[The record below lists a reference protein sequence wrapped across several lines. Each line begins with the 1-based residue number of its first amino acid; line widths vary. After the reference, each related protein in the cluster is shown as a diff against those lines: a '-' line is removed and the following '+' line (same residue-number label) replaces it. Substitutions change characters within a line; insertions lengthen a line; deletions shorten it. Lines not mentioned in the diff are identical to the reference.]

1 MVKRV
6 LAAEAGQHVGQ
17 EILLQGWVHRVRKLG
32 QVSFLL
38 MRDRSGVVQTVIE
51 TGGWDIP
58 NDVTNEAVVAIRGKV
73 GEDKRAPGGIEV
85 RIQKPEGLEV
95 ISSSLEVSP
104 VEINKKIDLLKTN
117 LDTVLA
123 FRPLSLRNPDIRAIF
138 KVQAEIIWA
147 FREFLSKEG
156 FTEIQTPKIV
166 ATGTEGGSQ
175 LFPVQYF
182 ERQAYLAQSPQFYKQ
197 IMVGSGFER
206 VFEVGHAYRAEEHN
220 TARHLNE
227 YVSLD
232 MEMGF
237 IEDERDIMRMET
249 NLLRF
254 VFEHL
259 RSACEPELRLYKA
272 NIPCFKDIP
281 RLTLLEAKDILKSQ
295 YNKDLGGAKDLD
307 PEGERLIC
315 RHIGKDAGEQLVYI
329 TDYPAGKRPFYTM
342 PRPDHPEL
350 TRSFDLLYKGE
361 EITTGGQR
369 IHGYHQLVENMK
381 KFGLRVEDFDFY
393 LQTFKQG
400 MPPHGGLAIG
410 VERITK
416 QLLDLSNIRE
426 ASLFPRDRTRISP

>member
-1 MVKRV
+1 MKRI
-6 LAAEAGQHVGQ
+6 LATEAGQYIGE
-17 EILLQGWVHRVRKLG
+17 EILLQGWVHRIRQLG
-32 QVSFLL
+32 QISFLL
-38 MRDRSGVVQTVIE
+38 LRDRSGVIQTVIE
-51 TGGWDIP
+51 EGITDLP
-58 NDVTNEAVVAIRGKV
+58 KVSNESVVAIKGKV
-73 GEDKRAPGGIEV
+73 GEDKRAPGGLEV
-85 RIQKPEGLEV
+85 RVRELEV
-95 ISSSLEVSP
+95 LSPSLDLSP
-104 VEINKKIDLLKTN
+104 VEINKKIDFLKTN
-117 LDTVLA
+117 LDTVLT

-138 KVQAEIIWA
+138 KVQAEIIRA
-147 FREFLSKEG
+147 FREFLLRED

-227 YVSLD
+227 YISLD
-232 MEMGF
+232 LEMGF
-237 IEDERDIMRMET
+237 IANEGDVMQTEVK
-249 NLLRF
+249 LLKF
-254 VFEHL
+254 MFEHL
-259 RSACEPELRLYKA
+259 RSTCEAELRLYKA
-272 NIPCFKDIP
+272 KISDFKDIP
-281 RLTLLEAKDILKSQ
+281 RLTLAEAKDILRSQ

-315 RHIGKDAGEQLVYI
+315 RHLGKDTGEELVFI
-329 TDYPAGKRPFYTM
+329 TAYPEEKRPFYTL
-342 PRPDHPEL
+342 PCPDHPQL

-369 IHGYHQLVENMK
+369 IHDYYQLVENMK
-381 KFGLRVEDFDFY
+381 KYGLRAEDFDFY

-410 VERITK
+410 AERLTK
-416 QLLDLSNIRE
+416 QLLNLSNIRE

>member
-1 MVKRV
+1 MKRI
-6 LAAEAGQHVGQ
+6 LASEANQYIGE
-17 EILLQGWVHRVRKLG
+17 EILLQGWVHRMRQLG
-32 QVSFLL
+32 QISFLL
-38 MRDRSGVVQTVIE
+38 LRDRSGIIQTVVEEGIVDLPKVSNE
-51 TGGWDIP
+51 SV
-58 NDVTNEAVVAIRGKV
+58 VTIRGKA
-73 GEDKRAPGGIEV
+73 GEDKRAPGGLEV
-85 RIQKPEGLEV
+85 RVQELEI
-95 ISSSLEVSP
+95 ISPSLDLSP
-104 VEINKKIDLLKTN
+104 IEINKKIDFLKTS

-138 KVQAEIIWA
+138 KVQAEIIRA
-147 FREFLSKEG
+147 FREFLLKED

-227 YVSLD
+227 YISLD
-232 MEMGF
+232 LEMGF
-237 IEDERDIMRMET
+237 IVDEEDIIRMEVK
-249 NLLRF
+249 LLKF
-254 VFEHL
+254 IFEHL
-259 RSACEPELRLYKA
+259 RSTCEAELRLYKV
-272 NIPCFKDIP
+272 NISDLKDIP
-281 RLTLLEAKDILKSQ
+281 RLTLAEAKDILKSQ

-315 RHIGKDAGEQLVYI
+315 RHIGKDTGEELVFI
-329 TDYPAGKRPFYTM
+329 TAYPGEKRPFYTM
-342 PRPDHPEL
+342 PGPDPAAGL

-369 IHGYHQLVENMK
+369 IHNYHQLLENMK
-381 KFGLRVEDFDFY
+381 KYNLQAEDFDFY

-410 VERITK
+410 AERLTK
-416 QLLDLSNIRE
+416 QILNLSNIRE

>member
-1 MVKRV
+1 MKRI
-6 LAAEAGQHVGQ
+6 LASEAGQYIGE
-17 EILLQGWVHRVRKLG
+17 EILLQGWIHRIRQLG
-32 QVSFLL
+32 QISFLL
-38 MRDRSGVVQTVIE
+38 LRDRSGVIQTVME
-51 TGGWDIP
+51 EGTVDFP
-58 NDVTNEAVVAIRGKV
+58 KVSNEFVVAIRGKV

-85 RIQKPEGLEV
+85 RVKELHV
-95 ISSSLEVSP
+95 ISPALGISP

-138 KVQAEIIWA
+138 KVQAEIIRA
-147 FREFLSKEG
+147 FREFLLKEG

-227 YVSLD
+227 YISLD
-232 MEMGF
+232 LEMGF
-237 IEDERDIMRMET
+237 IEDEEDIMQMEVG
-249 NLLRF
+249 LLKF
-254 VFEHL
+254 IFEHL
-259 RSACEPELRLYKA
+259 RCTCESELQLYKA
-272 NIPCFKDIP
+272 KIPGFKDVP
-281 RLTLLEAKDILKSQ
+281 RRTLVEAKDILKSQ
-295 YNKDLGGAKDLD
+295 YSKDLGGAKDLD

-315 RHIGKDAGEQLVYI
+315 QHINKDTGEELVYI
-329 TDYPAGKRPFYTM
+329 TGYPVEKRPFYTM
-342 PRPDHPEL
+342 PGPDSSAQL

-369 IHGYHQLVENMK
+369 IHNYDQLLENMK
-381 KFGLRVEDFDFY
+381 KHGLRVEDFEFY

-410 VERITK
+410 AERLTK
-416 QLLDLSNIRE
+416 QLLNLSNIRE

>member
-1 MVKRV
+1 MKRV
-6 LAAEAGQHVGQ
+6 LAAEAGQYIGQ
-17 EILLQGWVHRVRKLG
+17 EILLQGWVHRIRQLG

-38 MRDRSGVVQTVIE
+38 LRDRSGVIQTVIE
-51 TGGWDIP
+51 EGTVDLP
-58 NDVTNEAVVAIRGKV
+58 RVNNESVVAIRGKV

-85 RIQKPEGLEV
+85 RVQELNV
-95 ISSSLEVSP
+95 ISLSLEIAP
-104 VEINKKIDLLKTN
+104 IEINKKIDILKTN

-147 FREFLSKEG
+147 FREFLLKEN

-232 MEMGF
+232 LEMGF
-237 IEDERDIMRMET
+237 IENEEDVMRMEVG
-249 NLLRF
+249 LLSF
-254 VFEHL
+254 IFEHL
-259 RSACEPELRLYKA
+259 RSSCEPELRLYKA
-272 NIPCFKDIP
+272 KIPQFTAIP
-281 RLTLLEAKDILKSQ
+281 QLTLSEAKDILKSQ
-295 YNKDLGGAKDLD
+295 YGKDLGGAKDLD

-315 RHIGKDAGEQLVYI
+315 RHISKDTGEELVYI
-329 TDYPAGKRPFYTM
+329 TAYPTEKRPFYTM
-342 PRPDHPEL
+342 PCPAHPEL
-350 TRSFDLLYKGE
+350 TKSFDLLYQGE

-369 IHGYHQLVENMK
+369 IHDYHQLVGNMK
-381 KFGLRVEDFDFY
+381 RFGLKAEDFDFY

-410 VERITK
+410 AERITK
-416 QLLDLSNIRE
+416 QLLNLSNIRE

>member
-1 MVKRV
+1 MKRV
-6 LAAEAGQHVGQ
+6 LAAEAGKHVGE
-17 EILLQGWVHRVRKLG
+17 EILLRGWVHRVRKLG

-38 MRDRSGVVQTVIE
+38 LRDRSGVVQTVIE

-58 NDVTNEAVVAIRGKV
+58 DELTNEAVVAIRGKV
-73 GEDKRAPGGIEV
+73 GEDERAPGGIEV
-85 RIQKPEGLEV
+85 RVQKPEALEV
-95 ISSSLEVSP
+95 ISPSLEVSP
-104 VEINKKIDLLKTN
+104 IEINKKIDLLKTN

-138 KVQAEIIWA
+138 KVQAEIIRA
-147 FREFLSKEG
+147 FREFLLQED

-232 MEMGF
+232 LEMGF
-237 IEDERDIMRMET
+237 IENEEDIMQMET
-249 NLLRF
+249 RLLRF
-254 VFEHL
+254 MFEHL
-259 RSACEPELRLYKA
+259 RSTCEPELRLYKA
-272 NIPCFKDIP
+272 KIPGFQEIP
-281 RLTLLEAKDILKSQ
+281 RITLAEAKEILKSQ
-295 YNKDLGGAKDLD
+295 YKKDLG
-307 PEGERLIC
+307 LIC
-315 RHIGKDAGEQLVYI
+315 RHISKDTGEELVYI
-329 TDYPAGKRPFYTM
+329 TAYPTEKRPFYTM
-342 PRPDHPEL
+342 PCPDRPEL
-350 TRSFDLLYKGE
+350 TKSFDLLYRGE

-369 IHGYHQLVENMK
+369 IHSYHQLVENMK
-381 KFGLRVEDFDFY
+381 KFALRAEDFDFY

-410 VERITK
+410 AERVTK
-416 QLLDLSNIRE
+416 QLLNLSNIRE

>member
-1 MVKRV
+1 MKRV
-6 LAAEAGQHVGQ
+6 LAAEAGKHVGE
-17 EILLQGWVHRVRKLG
+17 EILLRGWVHRVRKLG

-38 MRDRSGVVQTVIE
+38 LRDRSGVVQTVIE

-58 NDVTNEAVVAIRGKV
+58 DELTNEAVVAIRGKV

-85 RIQKPEGLEV
+85 RVQKREGLEV

-104 VEINKKIDLLKTN
+104 IEINKKIDLLKTN

-138 KVQAEIIWA
+138 KVQAEIIRA
-147 FREFLSKEG
+147 FREFLIQED

-232 MEMGF
+232 LEMGF
-237 IEDERDIMRMET
+237 IEDEEDIMQMET
-249 NLLRF
+249 RLLHF
-254 VFEHL
+254 MFEHL
-259 RSACEPELRLYKA
+259 RSTCESELRLYKA
-272 NIPCFKDIP
+272 KIPCFQEIP
-281 RLTLLEAKDILKSQ
+281 QITLAEAKEILKSQ
-295 YNKDLGGAKDLD
+295 YKKDLGGAKDLD

-315 RHIGKDAGEQLVYI
+315 RHMSKNTGEELVYI
-329 TDYPAGKRPFYTM
+329 TAYPTEKRPFYTM
-342 PRPDHPEL
+342 PCPDHPEL
-350 TRSFDLLYKGE
+350 TKSFDLLYRGE

-369 IHGYHQLVENMK
+369 IHSYHQLVENMK
-381 KFGLRVEDFDFY
+381 KFALRAEDFDFY

-410 VERITK
+410 AERVTK
-416 QLLDLSNIRE
+416 QLLNLSNIRE

>member
-1 MVKRV
+1 VKRI
-6 LAAEAGQHVGQ
+6 LAAEAGKHIGE
-17 EILLQGWVHRVRKLG
+17 EILLQGWVHRMRKLG

-38 MRDRSGVVQTVIE
+38 LRDRSGVVQTVIE

-58 NDVTNEAVVAIRGKV
+58 DDITNEAVITIRGEV
-73 GEDKRAPGGIEV
+73 GEDKRAPGGIEIRV
-85 RIQKPEGLEV
+85 KECEALSV
-95 ISSSLEVSP
+95 ISPSLEVSP
-104 VEINKKIDLLKTN
+104 IEINKKIDLLKTN

-147 FREFLSKEG
+147 FREFLLQED

-232 MEMGF
+232 LEMGF
-237 IEDERDIMRMET
+237 IENEQDIMRIET
-249 NLLRF
+249 RLLSF
-254 VFEHL
+254 IFEHL
-259 RSACEPELRLYKA
+259 RSACESELRLYKVD
-272 NIPCFKDIP
+272 IPCLKEIP
-281 RLTLLEAKDILKSQ
+281 QLTLSEAKDILKSQ

-315 RHIGKDAGEQLVYI
+315 RHISKDTGEELVYI
-329 TDYPAGKRPFYTM
+329 TAYPTEKRPFYTM
-342 PRPDHPEL
+342 PCPDRPEL
-350 TRSFDLLYKGE
+350 TKSFDLLYRGE

-369 IHGYHQLVENMK
+369 IHDYRQLLENMK
-381 KFGLRVEDFDFY
+381 KFGLRADDFDFY

-410 VERITK
+410 AERLTK
-416 QLLDLSNIRE
+416 QLLSLSNIRE